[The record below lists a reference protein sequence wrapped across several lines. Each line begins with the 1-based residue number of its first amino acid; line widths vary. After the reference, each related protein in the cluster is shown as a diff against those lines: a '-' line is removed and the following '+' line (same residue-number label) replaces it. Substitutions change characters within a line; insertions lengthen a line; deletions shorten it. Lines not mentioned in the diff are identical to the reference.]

1 MRAGRMR
8 RDRSRIGRR
17 VGLDCDLGGH
27 RELGDPHC
35 GRESEHGRRRTI
47 LRINA
52 LGTVRVNEAFFSL
65 AKEGFAIVNVASMA
79 AHVFPSLLI
88 LTWRFNDALRNEDR
102 FMAKLTA
109 ACNIMPNRVRP
120 GFAYA
125 ISKNFVTWYTAS
137 QAARF
142 GSRGPRLVS
151 VSPGSIDTDMGML
164 EERAGQERWWEL
176 AALKRFGRPEE
187 VAEVLAFCA
196 STKAGYLTGVDIP
209 CDGGVLAGFRLKD
222 MLTVASDA

>member
-1 MRAGRMR
+1 MR

-142 GSRGPRLVS
+142 GSRGAPRLRVTGQHRHRHGHAGGTR
-151 VSPGSIDTDMGML
+151 GSGAMVG
-164 EERAGQERWWEL
+164 L

-222 MLTVASDA
+222 MLTVVSDA